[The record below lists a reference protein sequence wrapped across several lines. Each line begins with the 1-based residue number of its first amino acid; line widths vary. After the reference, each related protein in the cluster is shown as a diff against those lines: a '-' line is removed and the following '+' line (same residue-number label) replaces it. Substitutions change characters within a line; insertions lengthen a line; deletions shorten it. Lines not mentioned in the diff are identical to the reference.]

1 MTGAASPVAVPDA
14 LERALDLLA
23 PEARE
28 EAGTALEQTRRDG
41 YLDLLGSGELESTGP
56 AQNMMRSSLVP
67 AIYERWWRPGWGRVA
82 KGVLGPG
89 MRDEIRIA
97 RLLLGLGPGDG
108 VLDVA
113 CGPGNFTREFARVVG
128 DTGLAV
134 GIDASRTM
142 LARAVRDT
150 RPGDVAY
157 IRGDA
162 IELPFRDESFDAVCC
177 FAALNLFDDPFTAL
191 DHMVRVLTPGGRIAL
206 FTSCRGSSGPLR
218 AADRLLAQPAGMRM
232 FERDE
237 LTDALRA
244 HGMRDV
250 HQRVTGLTQFVGARK

>member
-1 MTGAASPVAVPDA
+1 M
-14 LERALDLLA
+14 
-23 PEARE
+23 
-28 EAGTALEQTRRDG
+28 Q
-41 YLDLLGSGELESTGP
+41 
-56 AQNMMRSSLVP
+56 SSVVP
-67 AIYERWWRPGWGRVA
+67 AIYERWWRPALGRVA

-113 CGPGNFTREFARVVG
+113 CGPGNFTREFARVAG
-128 DTGLAV
+128 PTGLAV

-150 RPGDVAY
+150 PDRSVAY
-157 IRGDA
+157 VRGDA
-162 IELPFRDESFDAVCC
+162 IQLPFREASFDAVCC
-177 FAALNLFDDPFTAL
+177 FAALNLFDKPFEAI

-206 FTSCRGSSGPLR
+206 FTSCRARSAPLR
-218 AADRLLAQPAGMRM
+218 TVEGLLAPRAGMRM
-232 FERDE
+232 FDRDE
-237 LTDALRA
+237 IVDALRER
-244 HGMRDV
+244 GMHDV